1 MRITELVGR
10 LGADAELKTS
20 KNGGQFVTMR
30 VASNEFFG
38 GENTTTWVSVIWYGD
53 RAVKMAEYM
62 KKGSQVFVVGKPKAT
77 IYTTKSGEA
86 AIDETIYADSVDFV
100 GGSSGS
106 TASNAAVTDTGKF
119 EKTEKTPKKAETK
132 SAASQAS
139 DDDLPF

>member
-1 MRITELVGR
+1 MRISELVGR

-38 GENTTTWVSVIWYGD
+38 GENTTTWVSVIWHGD

-100 GGSSGS
+100 GGGNSGS
-106 TASNAAVTDTGKF
+106 TASNSTTVTNAATDTGKF
-119 EKTEKTPKKAETK
+119 EKVEKEKQTK
-132 SAASQAS
+132 NEEK
-139 DDDLPF
+139 DDLPF

>member
-20 KNGGQFVTMR
+20 KNGGQFATMR

-77 IYTTKSGEA
+77 IYTTRSGEA

-106 TASNAAVTDTGKF
+106 TASNTTVTDTGKF
-119 EKTEKTPKKAETK
+119 EKVAKKAEPEKTAPAQ
-132 SAASQAS
+132 SS